1 MKVNET
7 GSLFLNEKVRH
18 PFVRVHIVNAETG
31 MYLEK
36 TMPNPPYE
44 GSGGGYAPSTWN
56 KESVATITLDPQN

>member
-1 MKVNET
+1 M
-7 GSLFLNEKVRH
+7 RH

-36 TMPNPPYE
+36 TMPNPPFE
-44 GSGGGYAPSTWN
+44 RAFERGGGGGFAPATWN